1 MKEQRND
8 YLICECLASKFS
20 KKYLFFSLM
29 LNNWNRINQ
38 CIFLLI
44 VITVTTF
51 LGCAFDFFDYYVL
64 SGDKTETVLGA
75 GVHV

>member
-1 MKEQRND
+1 
-8 YLICECLASKFS
+8 
-20 KKYLFFSLM
+20 M
-29 LNNWNRINQ
+29 LNNWNRRNQ

-64 SGDKTETVLGA
+64 SGVKTESVLGA
-75 GVHV
+75 GAHV